1 MLLERV
7 NFNENVLNRITF
19 ILNSDKLR
27 DISENYFNGIEIV
40 KTLYRNLKR

>member
-19 ILNSDKLR
+19 ILNNDKLGA
-27 DISENYFNGIEIV
+27 IF
-40 KTLYRNLKR
+40 

>member
-19 ILNSDKLR
+19 ILNNDKLR
-27 DISENYFNGIEIV
+27 DIF
-40 KTLYRNLKR
+40 